1 VSLRDPG
8 SWCRA
13 LAAAMLAALAPEA
26 RGAEELALADA
37 VERALAASAE
47 VRAAEAEVRAAA
59 EARRVAGRLLA
70 DNPELEAAAGR
81 RDGTAEY
88 DAALSQRLELW
99 GQRGARADV
108 ADATLRAAEA
118 RRALRR
124 GEILAEVRAL
134 FAGVRAARERAAVEA
149 EAAQIA
155 VDAERASVARE
166 RAGDVSRLEVN
177 AARVASGRAVRER
190 LVAEEGRADAEAALE
205 LALGV
210 DPGALREV
218 ALVPGTP
225 RTAVTPA
232 DEAALA
238 DQTMERRAD
247 VAAARADAEAAR
259 AASRLAGREAIPSP
273 ALGVAWAREE
283 GEDVV
288 QGTLAVE
295 LPLFRRNEVA
305 RADASAR
312 ASTAEAQLA
321 VLERRVRQEVRL
333 AAGRVR
339 SARAAVEALGDGAI
353 AAVEENA
360 ALVERAHAEGRLGFV
375 EVALLRRQLLD
386 ARRDRIDALERLARA
401 EAELGRVTGE
411 EPGR

>member
-1 VSLRDPG
+1 
-8 SWCRA
+8 
-13 LAAAMLAALAPEA
+13 
-26 RGAEELALADA
+26 
-37 VERALAASAE
+37 
-47 VRAAEAEVRAAA
+47 
-59 EARRVAGRLLA
+59 
-70 DNPELEAAAGR
+70 
-81 RDGTAEY
+81 
-88 DAALSQRLELW
+88 
-99 GQRGARADV
+99 
-108 ADATLRAAEA
+108 
-118 RRALRR
+118 
-124 GEILAEVRAL
+124 
-134 FAGVRAARERAAVEA
+134 
-149 EAAQIA
+149 
-155 VDAERASVARE
+155 
-166 RAGDVSRLEVN
+166 
-177 AARVASGRAVRER
+177 
-190 LVAEEGRADAEAALE
+190 
-205 LALGV
+205 
-210 DPGALREV
+210 
-218 ALVPGTP
+218 
-225 RTAVTPA
+225 
-232 DEAALA
+232 
-238 DQTMERRAD
+238 
-247 VAAARADAEAAR
+247 
-259 AASRLAGREAIPSP
+259 
-273 ALGVAWAREE
+273 
-283 GEDVV
+283 V